1 MLFSQ
6 ADNGSWN
13 NLIANQFTSGIG
25 LSWDMVKQY
34 VRAGRGAELFPV
46 GTVFYVDHSEYTHQD
61 STGLW
66 FRVAG
71 HDQVPAADESLTHSM
86 CLEMVDCLLAAPYD
100 VAELEY
106 ALTEDTTAQAG
117 KTYYTLSG
125 SSYTALTEGTDYDIG
140 DSVPLAS
147 WYEKNLSGR
156 SSHGS
161 HHHKQSNYINWLNS
175 SGSAGS
181 SIQPMTIWDQCGAT
195 LLEKN
200 GFLKHIDPLFL
211 AVVQPA
217 KLTTAICA
225 AEGGGSITHTAK
237 FWPLSRT
244 QVFGTAN
251 NGIMEN
257 AQLDYYKNGGSKIKN
272 LKDTSEAKVW
282 MLRSPDITMTDYVHL
297 VQASGESQ
305 SSGYYANVASF
316 CISPAC
322 IIA

>member
-34 VRAGRGAELFPV
+34 VRAGRGPDLFPV
-46 GTVFYVDHSEYTHQD
+46 GTVFYVDHPEYPHQD

-71 HDQVPAADESLTHSM
+71 HDQVPTADETLTHSM
-86 CLEMVDCLLAAPYD
+86 CLEMVDCIFSAPYD

-106 ALTEDTTAQAG
+106 ALTEDTTAQAN

-125 SSYTALTEGTDYDIG
+125 STYTALTEGTDYDIG
-140 DSVPLAS
+140 DPVPVAS

-156 SSHGS
+156 STGGS
-161 HHHKQSNYINWLNS
+161 NNPKQNNAINWLNS
-175 SGSAGS
+175 DGTTGS
-181 SIQPMTIWDQCGAT
+181 SIQPMTIWDQCGST
-195 LLEKN
+195 LLNKN
-200 GFLKHIDPLFL
+200 GFLKNIDPLFL

-217 KLTTAICA
+217 KLITAKCN
-225 AEGGGSITHTAK
+225 AEGGGSITHSAK
-237 FWPLSRT
+237 FWPLSMT
-244 QVFGTAN
+244 QVFGSAN
-251 NGIMEN
+251 NGVTEN
-257 AQLDYYKNGGSKIKN
+257 ARLKYYADGGSAIKYV
-272 LKDTSEAKVW
+272 KDTETATSW
-282 MLRSPDITMTDYVHL
+282 WLRSPVTGNAHNVFF
-297 VQASGESQ
+297 VQASGASTN
-305 SSGYYANVASF
+305 SSAFNAGGFSL
-316 CISPAC
+316 AC

>member
-13 NLIANQFTSGIG
+13 NLVANHYTSGIG

-46 GTVFYVDHSEYTHQD
+46 GTVFYVDHPEYTHQD

-71 HDQVPAADESLTHSM
+71 HDQVPAADETLTHSM
-86 CLEMVDCLLAAPYD
+86 CLEMVDCLFSAPYD

-106 ALTEDTTAQAG
+106 ALTEDTTAQAN

-125 SSYTALTEGTDYDIG
+125 STYTALTEGTDYDIG
-140 DSVPLAS
+140 DPVPLAS

-156 SSHGS
+156 STYGS
-161 HHHKQSNYINWLNS
+161 NNPEQNNLINWLNS
-175 SGSAGS
+175 SASAGS
-181 SIQPMTIWDQCGAT
+181 SIQPMTVWDQCGAT
-195 LLEKN
+195 LLGKN

-217 KLTTAICA
+217 KLTTALCA

-237 FWPLSRT
+237 FWLLSRT
-244 QVFGTAN
+244 QVFGVLN
-251 NGIMEN
+251 NNITEN
-257 AQLDYYKNGGSKIKN
+257 VQLDYYKNGGSAIKN
-272 LKDTSEAKVW
+272 NKDTNDPVTW
-282 MLRSPDITMTDYVHL
+282 RLRSPSATSATMLYRVGT
-297 VQASGESQ
+297 SGIAISE
-305 SSGYYANVASF
+305 YYANEPLATSVSF
-316 CISPAC
+316 AC